1 MLPLEKRF
9 ITRLGNAGWVLYWLP
24 RLHTLSKV
32 YTLHAPAYI
41 RETHQ
46 LVDRIQADVAKKYT
60 MEKADLE
67 RRKELPVSDFN
78 HISMDKYTRGMES
91 LNRNRDEQGTTFLTD
106 NIIKAAKI
114 VEFNLAWD
122 AFDAG
127 LEAYSTG
134 DYSLG
139 DATRFMRTYVT
150 QDNPRQPG
158 KLGSLYH
165 ELRSYVKQKRRDW
178 VPREIPY
185 IEEFI
190 RNVQEHYKRLA
201 KIAYWDGV
209 EYHATLNGAELPAR
223 ETSKQARASKLTD
236 MEISTIMDTLYF
248 KFQYNPELSLARE
261 EYDRLKAVIILNY
274 DAISQL
280 GTMKLPS
287 GIVREYY
294 IRPAISSIKG
304 V

>member
-1 MLPLEKRF
+1 MLALEKRL
-9 ITRLGNAGWVLYWLP
+9 IKRLGTAGWVLYWLP

-46 LVDRIQADVAKKYT
+46 LVDRIQADVSKKYST
-60 MEKADLE
+60 EKADLE
-67 RRKELPVSDFN
+67 RRKDLPVSDLD
-78 HISMDKYTRGMES
+78 HISVDKYVRGIDS
-91 LNRNRDEQGTTFLTD
+91 LNRNRDEQGTTFLVD

-114 VEFNLAWD
+114 VELNLAWD

-134 DYSLG
+134 DYRLS
-139 DATRFMRTYVT
+139 DATRFMRAYVT

-165 ELRSYVKQKRRDW
+165 EVRSYVKQKRRDW
-178 VPREIPY
+178 VPREISY

-190 RNVQEHYKRLA
+190 RNVQEHFKRLA
-201 KIAYWDGV
+201 KIAYWDGI
-209 EYHATLNGAELPAR
+209 EYHATLDEAELPAR
-223 ETSKQARASKLTD
+223 DVAKQARASKLTD
-236 MEISTIMDTLYF
+236 AEISTIMDTLYI
-248 KFQYNPELSLARE
+248 KFQHNPELPLERE
-261 EYDRLKAVIILNY
+261 DYDRLKAVIIYNY
-274 DAISQL
+274 DFETQL
-280 GTMKLPS
+280 ATVQAPS
-287 GIVREYY
+287 GIEREYY
-294 IRPAISSIKG
+294 VRPSIKSVKG

>member
-1 MLPLEKRF
+1 MLPLEDRL
-9 ITRLGNAGWVLYWLP
+9 IRRLGDAGWVLYWLP

-46 LVDRIQADVAKKYT
+46 LVDRIQADVAKKYSR
-60 MEKADLE
+60 EKADLE
-67 RRKELPVSDFN
+67 RRKELPVSDLD
-78 HISMDKYTRGMES
+78 HISGDKYIRAIDS
-91 LNRNRDEQGTTFLTD
+91 LNRNRDEQGTTFLVD

-127 LEAYSTG
+127 LDAYSTG
-134 DYSLG
+134 DYSLA
-139 DATRFMRTYVT
+139 DATRFMRAYVT

-165 ELRSYVKQKRRDW
+165 EVRSYVKQKRRDW
-178 VPREIPY
+178 VPREIAY

-209 EYHATLNGAELPAR
+209 EYHATLDGAELPAR
-223 ETSKQARASKLTD
+223 ESAKQARASKLTGK
-236 MEISTIMDTLYF
+236 EISTIMDTLYF
-248 KFQYNPELSLARE
+248 KFQHDPEFQLTRE
-261 EYDRLKAVIILNY
+261 AYDRLKAVVILNY
-274 DAISQL
+274 DFTSQL
-280 GTMKLPS
+280 GTVPLPS

-294 IRPAISSIKG
+294 IRPAIKAIRG